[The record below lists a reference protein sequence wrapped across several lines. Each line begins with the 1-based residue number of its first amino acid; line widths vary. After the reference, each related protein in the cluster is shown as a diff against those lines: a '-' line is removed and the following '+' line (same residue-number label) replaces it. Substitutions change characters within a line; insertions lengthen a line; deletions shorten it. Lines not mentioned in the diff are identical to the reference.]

1 MRKKE
6 TYKPQNT
13 SITSGRH
20 HHHHQKKKKKKKKK
34 KTRIR
39 DNKNMTTRRLLI
51 LPLMVLLS
59 ALMTWCVFLS
69 RVWCE
74 RVCSL
79 KSKHK
84 TQKIKNPKPFFLSR
98 VQKTTLFFF
107 SPKARAL
114 FFSLHI
120 IAKEHH

>member
-1 MRKKE
+1 MRKNE

-20 HHHHQKKKKKKKKK
+20 HHHHQKKKKKKKK

-59 ALMTWCVFLS
+59 ALMTWCVL
-69 RVWCE
+69 RLVCGV